1 MRKNYT
7 QIGTIGKDK
16 HIHIADD
23 WYSRGIPSNV
33 TVANNVYIDTSY
45 GFAGFHSVQ
54 PDAMVID
61 EASGCYDRSSI
72 IVSEEGK
79 IQVGKF
85 TILNGTTLI
94 CKKQITIGD
103 HCMLAW
109 GSVLSD
115 SWMDAS
121 FCSLEKRRTV
131 LKKTAADTLRRYP
144 FFGEALPIVLEDN
157 CWVGFDSVILP
168 GVRLGRG
175 CVVGCKTII
184 DKDVPPY
191 AVVTGSPARIVKY
204 LNATDTEA
212 AKQTALQLHVHS
224 TAK

>member
-7 QIGTIGKDK
+7 QIGTIGADK
-16 HIHIADD
+16 RIHIDDD

-33 TVANNVYIDTSY
+33 AIAKNVYIDTSY
-45 GFAGFHSVQ
+45 GFAGFHSTQ
-54 PDAMVID
+54 EEALFID
-61 EASGCYDRSSI
+61 EASGCYDRSSL

-79 IQVGKF
+79 IKVGKF

-94 CKKQITIGD
+94 CKKQIIIGN

-109 GSVLSD
+109 GSVLTD
-115 SWMDAS
+115 SWVDAS
-121 FCSLEKRRTV
+121 LLSIEARRILLKRS
-131 LKKTAADTLRRYP
+131 AEDPLRRYP

-175 CVVGCKTII
+175 CVVGCKTIV
-184 DKDVPPY
+184 DRDVPPY
-191 AVVTGSPARIVKY
+191 AVVTGSPTRIVRY
-204 LNATDTEA
+204 LNANDTENVR
-212 AKQTALQLHVHS
+212 QQALREYTKKS
-224 TAK
+224 